1 MHIQHLKRDTLALYM
16 NLLGMFVFFVLTFFW
31 RNSYS
36 AGAIVMALA
45 GVITIRFRHFYLP
58 RILWQWEAVL
68 LLMVGV
74 GILLRI
80 FYQSSLRDY
89 DHLQPFLFSTLLLP
103 SFYYARPS
111 WMSFV
116 RLLAV
121 SSVLSL
127 AVAIYTRIILKEAV
141 GSNFGIGY
149 QHHIQFSNISMLLA
163 GGNII
168 VFFSSLKQ
176 QRCYGSLLAALC
188 GILAAFLGGG
198 RGSWLIFPVI
208 VLVSIFVLPKKYRL
222 LAGSALIMGMIALC
236 VILYFIPET
245 AVASRIASLFRDLE
259 EITQGNVLNSQ
270 GGRIEMWQCGLEMW
284 VRNPLVGVG
293 DQGFEVL
300 MQELIRAQ
308 VCHPLI
314 DIFGYNQL
322 HNDYIDTLARLGLV
336 GFVVLMILYL
346 FPLYQYLKALK
357 TADLD
362 WRGRTCAWIGIVVVL
377 AFMIAGLTNG
387 FLRHNIARM
396 FFVVLQAWCLS
407 GIVVYRQSVFSK

>member
-31 RNSYS
+31 RSSYS

-45 GVITIRFRHFYLP
+45 GIITIRFRHFYLP
-58 RILWQWEAVL
+58 RILWQWGAVL
-68 LLMVGV
+68 LLIVGV

-163 GGNII
+163 GVNII

-236 VILYFIPET
+236 VILYLIPET

-300 MQELIRAQ
+300 MQELIRTQ

-314 DIFGYNQL
+314 DIFDYNQL